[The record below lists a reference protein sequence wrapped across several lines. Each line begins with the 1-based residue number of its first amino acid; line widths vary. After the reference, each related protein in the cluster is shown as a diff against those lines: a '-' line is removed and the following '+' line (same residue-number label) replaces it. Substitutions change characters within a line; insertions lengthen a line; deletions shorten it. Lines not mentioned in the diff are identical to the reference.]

1 MWLQIIASIFII
13 YMGHLCWNY
22 LKNRFSKEKN
32 RDLVQIQTRKYQKI
46 IEEMQEHKENMQM
59 HTQNS
64 STDSDFVNP
73 GTSIVSSN
81 TESFDPVLQED
92 LESFMQQ
99 II

>member
-13 YMGHLCWNY
+13 YIGHLCWNY

-46 IEEMQEHKENMQM
+46 IEEMQENK
-59 HTQNS
+59 
-64 STDSDFVNP
+64 
-73 GTSIVSSN
+73 SILQHSSN
-81 TESFDPVLQED
+81 NHVNLTSDPTNTGSLDILSIDPLMQED
-92 LESFMQQ
+92 LESFMQK

>member
-13 YMGHLCWNY
+13 YLGHLCWNY

-46 IEEMQEHKENMQM
+46 IEEMQENKENMHT

-64 STDSDFVNP
+64 STESESIDP
-73 GTSIVSSN
+73 GTVSSN
-81 TESFDPVLQED
+81 TESIDPLLQED

-99 II
+99 IM